1 MSESN
6 MNKNHLNENEPFD
19 NLLEELKEM
28 ENSKQQDSKNIL
40 DDIENEIDK
49 AVADDRGI
57 KTVTENGMT
66 FVDVTAQYVKKP
78 QKDEDRQEEPKKD
91 KKIRTFNEIFADFF
105 GKFLPKKQDKTR
117 EKIRKIVMDIS
128 VITIIGCVFAFI
140 ILGAE
145 HIVQINNS
153 NGLNSLKV
161 ITDDFDSNQYDEA
174 WQELFSKYPS
184 VNFPEGMNL
193 KYAYLYAIN
202 PDLIGWIKI
211 DGTNLDVQVVQTQDN
226 SKYLKTDF
234 YGKRSRYGCP
244 YLDYRN
250 DSKYFNDNNIIYGHH
265 MSDGLVFSN
274 LDKYKALEGY
284 KESPVIQYDTLYK
297 TYYFKIFAAFITNS
311 LPKDDNEYVFN
322 YTVTDFSSDDRFMS
336 YVEEVK
342 KRSLFTTDI
351 SVLPDDK
358 LITLSTCS
366 YEFPKARLVV
376 VGRLCRE
383 NENENVDT
391 STAQINPSPRYPQAW
406 YDAKNRENP
415 YKEDVNWNP

>member
-1 MSESN
+1 MSENN

-28 ENSKQQDSKNIL
+28 ENPKQQDSKNIL

-105 GKFLPKKQDKTR
+105 GKILPKKQDKTR

-202 PDLIGWIKI
+202 PELIGWIKI

-244 YLDYRN
+244 FLDYRN

-322 YTVTDFSSDDRFMS
+322 YTVTDFSSDDKFMS